1 VTDVQTGQDG
11 ASSSG
16 ADPAV
21 TDGSAASGGS
31 AVTDGSAV
39 TGANGTAP
47 DAVSGPGPGSV
58 SGPDGVAD
66 APILLQVEHLVV
78 EFGSG
83 KRRVHAVS
91 DVSFEIR
98 EGETLGLVGE
108 SGCGK
113 STTGRAIV
121 QVEVPTS
128 GSVRFDGTE
137 LTRLSKKELRR
148 IRTRIQM
155 IFQDPISSL
164 NPRRQIKDIVA
175 EPLAIW
181 GRGTKEERAEKV
193 RAALESV
200 GIDPDTAGDRRP
212 GEFSGGQCQR
222 ISIARALMSE
232 PKLLICDEPV
242 SALDV
247 SIQAQILNLLA
258 DLKASFGLTMVFI
271 AHDLAVVKNVSDRV
285 AVMYLGK
292 LCEVTG
298 ADQLYRAPAHPYT
311 EALLASIP
319 DPDPDRGAVATPL
332 SGELPSPLDPPSGC
346 RFRTRCPHAQ
356 AVCAEVE
363 PPLEDVAPGHQVA
376 CHFPLVNGTRIQ
388 RPVPAAATAS

>member
-1 VTDVQTGQDG
+1 MTDVQAGQDG

-16 ADPAV
+16 TDPAV
-21 TDGSAASGGS
+21 TNAAAASAG
-31 AVTDGSAV
+31 
-39 TGANGTAP
+39 NGIAP
-47 DAVSGPGPGSV
+47 DVVSGRGSGDGA
-58 SGPDGVAD
+58 GPDGLAE
-66 APILLQVEHLVV
+66 APVLLTVEHLVV

-137 LTRLSKKELRR
+137 LTRLSKKDLRR

-175 EPLAIW
+175 EPLVIW

-319 DPDPDRGAVATPL
+319 DPDPDRGTVGAAL

-356 AVCAEVE
+356 AICAEVE

-376 CHFPLVNGTRIQ
+376 CHFPLVDGIRIQ